1 MPIDSAD
8 APRSPDR
15 VARRAG
21 RVRPGAL
28 VLALVLLLAAPGCGL
43 LDGGPEPRE
52 PAARTSTSVAPLL
65 QRVLDR
71 QARAVRRGD
80 RAAYAAT
87 LVPRGAERRRALRL
101 FANLQALP
109 VARYRLLVDPATV
122 VRTPRGAT
130 AVVTTVLQLD
140 GFDAVPVR
148 TPALVRFAEGREG
161 DLVVADHRDEA
172 WAAERRVA
180 PEPWE
185 VARLRV
191 GRGDGV
197 LVVAD
202 RPSAPALDAL
212 VAATEDAVAAV
223 APRVPYDWGR
233 TVVVYALADTRVLA
247 GLADVPGGDPER
259 LDAVS
264 VPVRA
269 APDGGRLAATRVV
282 LHPREVDDDGP
293 VRDRLLRHEV
303 THVALAARDDDVPT
317 WLAEGIAE
325 WVSVQPLAPAE
336 RTIARAAVEA
346 ARDGLDALP
355 SDEDFNGPRSAANYG
370 VAWFAVEH
378 LATTYGEQV
387 LWQLVDELSG
397 RDDAVEVD
405 EALVGLT
412 GLTTADLA
420 SAAGTRIVTTFG

>member
-8 APRSPDR
+8 APRSR
-15 VARRAG
+15 GRAAL
-21 RVRPGAL
+21 RPERPRHGA
-28 VLALVLLLAAPGCGL
+28 LLLALLLLLAVPGCGF

-52 PAARTSTSVAPLL
+52 PATRSSSAASAVQEL
-65 QRVLDR
+65 LDR

-87 LVPRGAERRRALRL
+87 LVSRGAERRRALRL

-109 VARYRLLVDPATV
+109 VARYRLVVDPATV
-122 VRTPRGAT
+122 VRTSRGAT
-130 AVVTTVLQLD
+130 AVVTTVLRLD
-140 GFDAVPVR
+140 GFDAAPVR
-148 TPALVRFAEGREG
+148 TPALVRFAESSGG
-161 DLVVADHRDEA
+161 DLVVADHRDPA
-172 WAAERRVA
+172 WAAERAVA
-180 PEPWE
+180 PQPWE
-185 VARLRV
+185 VSRIAV

-202 RPSAPALDAL
+202 RPSAPAVDAL
-212 VAATEDAVAAV
+212 VDATEDAVAAV
-223 APRVPYDWGR
+223 APRLPYDWDR
-233 TVVVYALADTRVLA
+233 TVVVYALSDTRVLG
-247 GLADVPGGDPER
+247 GLAQVPGGDPER

-269 APDGGRLAATRVV
+269 APDGPLAATRVV
-282 LHPREVDDDGP
+282 LHPRSVDDDGP

-303 THVALAARDDDVPT
+303 THVALAARDDEVPT

-336 RTIARAAVEA
+336 RTIARSAVEA
-346 ARDGLDALP
+346 ARDGVDALP
-355 SDEDFNGPRSAANYG
+355 SDEDFNGARSAANYG
-370 VAWFAVEH
+370 IAWFAVEH

-387 LWQLVDELSG
+387 LWQLVEELRG
-397 RDDAVEVD
+397 RDDAAEVD
-405 EALVGLT
+405 AVLRDVT